1 MKLATAQDMRKID
14 ELAVKDY
21 GLAIAQ
27 LMEAAGAAVVEAME
41 ETWED
46 LPEKAVGVLCGKG
59 NNGGDGLVAARLL
72 KHKKASVVVILTG
85 DEEDLSPE
93 AKNQYHKAKAAKVP
107 IIPLLESAGMTMA
120 RAALEE
126 CDLLIDAL
134 FGTGLSRPIEGIN
147 RELIQ
152 AAKGL
157 GKPVVAVDIP
167 SGLSADSG
175 SPMGE
180 TLPAQMTV
188 TFGLSKIGFYTPIGA
203 SFTGRV
209 VVDDIGIPPELLNA
223 PFLRHELTEKEMV
236 QKVLPKYDEN
246 THKGTRGRLVVV
258 AGATGLTGAAALS
271 AYGAQRIGAGLVT
284 VACPES
290 LIPILGAKLTEP
302 MTAPVPEVEG
312 GFLSL
317 KAAGRILHLTTN
329 VNAVVIG
336 PGIGRHR
343 ETGQLLREILT
354 KLTVPMVVDADA
366 LNLLGGQ
373 LDIFRAVRVPVVL
386 TPHPG
391 EAAWLLKTTINEVEQ
406 NRVKVAKQI
415 AEGYNVTVVLKG
427 RFTVIASPD
436 ARVRINPTGNRGLA
450 TGGTGDVLS
459 GIIGGLLAQR
469 MAPFEA
475 ATAGVYLHGLA
486 GERASRRLG
495 PDGLL
500 AGDLLP
506 ILPRLLRQFKEKDGE
521 PLWPPHPN
529 SKTSGKP
536 YSSSSRSA
544 NRASTN
550 TSKPRASRKSPD
562 TT

>member
-1 MKLATAQDMRKID
+1 MKLAAAQDMRTID
-14 ELAVKDY
+14 ALAVRDH
-21 GLAIAQ
+21 GLTVAQ
-27 LMEAAGAAVVEAME
+27 LMEAAGMAVVKAIGES
-41 ETWED
+41 WLD
-46 LPEKAVGVLCGKG
+46 LPEKTIGVLCGKG
-59 NNGGDGLVAARLL
+59 NNGGDGLVVARLL
-72 KHKKASVVVILTG
+72 KQKKASVVVILTG
-85 DEEDLSPE
+85 EEEDLSPE
-93 AKNQYHKAKAAKVP
+93 AKAQYQKAKTAKVP
-107 IIPLLESAGMTMA
+107 IIPLLDSEGMKTV

-126 CDLLIDAL
+126 CDLLVDAL
-134 FGTGLSRPIEGIN
+134 FGTGLSRPTEGVS

-152 AAKGL
+152 AAKNL

-175 SPMGE
+175 FPLGE
-180 TLPAQMTV
+180 ALPAQLTV
-188 TFGLSKIGFYTPIGA
+188 SFGLAKAGFYTPIG
-203 SFTGRV
+203 SGFTGRV
-209 VVDDIGIPPELLNA
+209 VVDDIGFPPPLLNA
-223 PFLRHELTEKEMV
+223 PSLKLEVTEREMV
-236 QKVLPKYDEN
+236 QKALPKYDEN

-354 KLTVPMVVDADA
+354 KLTMPMVVDADA
-366 LNLLGGQ
+366 LYLLGGQ
-373 LDIFRAVRVPVVL
+373 MDIFKALRAPAVL

-391 EAAWLLKTTINEVEQ
+391 EAAWLLKTSINEVEQ

-415 AEGYNVTVVLKG
+415 AEGYNVTAVLKG
-427 RFTVIASPD
+427 RFTVVASPD
-436 ARVRINPTGNRGLA
+436 GRVRINPTGSRALA

-469 MAPFEA
+469 MTPFEA

-486 GERASRRLG
+486 GERAGRKLG
-495 PDGLL
+495 PDGAL

-506 ILPRLLRQFKEKDGE
+506 LLPRLLRQIKENNPE
-521 PLWPPHPN
+521 PLWPSHPN

-536 YSSSSRSA
+536 FSSSSKSGSHG
-544 NRASTN
+544 STN
-550 TSKPRASRKSPD
+550 TSKPRGSRK
-562 TT
+562 

>member
-14 ELAVKDY
+14 ELAVKEQ
-21 GLAIAQ
+21 GLAVSQ
-27 LMEAAGAAVVEAME
+27 LMEAAGAAVVMAME
-41 ETWED
+41 ETWKD
-46 LPEKAVGVLCGKG
+46 LSEKAVGILCGKG
-59 NNGGDGLVAARLL
+59 NNGGDGLAVARLL
-72 KHKKASVVVILTG
+72 KQKKASVVVILMG
-85 DEEDLSPE
+85 EEEDLSPE
-93 AKNQYHKAKAAKVP
+93 ARNQYQKAKAAKVP
-107 IIPLLESAGMTMA
+107 ILPLLDGEGMKAA

-126 CDLLIDAL
+126 CDLLVDAL
-134 FGTGLSRPIEGIN
+134 FGTGLSRPVEGIS

-152 AAKGL
+152 VAKGL

-175 SPMGE
+175 SPLGE
-180 TLPAQMTV
+180 ALPALMTV
-188 TFGLSKIGFYTPIGA
+188 TFGLSKIGFYTPIG
-203 SFTGRV
+203 SNFTGRV
-209 VVDDIGIPPELLNA
+209 VVDDIGFPPALLNA
-223 PFLRHELTEKEMV
+223 PFLKYELMERETV
-236 QKVLPKYDEN
+236 QKILPKYDEN
-246 THKGTRGRLVVV
+246 THKGTRGRLVIV

-271 AYGAQRIGAGLVT
+271 AYGAMRIGAGLVT

-317 KAAGRILHLTTN
+317 RAAGRILHLTTN

-373 LDIFRAVRVPVVL
+373 LDIFRAVQVPAVL

-391 EAAWLLKTTINEVEQ
+391 EAAWLLKTTITEVEQ

-427 RFTVIASPD
+427 RYTVIASPEGKV
-436 ARVRINPTGNRGLA
+436 RVNPTGSRGLA

-469 MAPFEA
+469 LPPFEA
-475 ATAGVYLHGLA
+475 ATAGVYIHGLA
-486 GERASRRLG
+486 GEKASRRLG

-506 ILPRLLRQFKEKDGE
+506 LLPRLLRQLKENERE
-521 PLWPPHPN
+521 PLWPSHPN
-529 SKTSGKP
+529 SKTSGRLFSN
-536 YSSSSRSA
+536 SSKSA
-544 NRASTN
+544 SHASTSI
-550 TSKPRASRKSPD
+550 SKPRGSRKPPS

>member
-1 MKLATAQDMRKID
+1 MKLATSQDMRKID
-14 ELAVKDY
+14 ELAVKEH
-21 GLAIAQ
+21 GLTVAQ
-27 LMEAAGAAVVEAME
+27 LMEAAGAAVVKAME
-41 ETWED
+41 ESWDD
-46 LPEKAVGVLCGKG
+46 LPEKTVGILCGKG
-59 NNGGDGLVAARLL
+59 NNSGDGLAAARLL
-72 KHKKASVVVILTG
+72 KQKKTSVVVILTG
-85 DEEDLSPE
+85 EEEDLAPE
-93 AKNQYHKAKAAKVP
+93 ARSQYHKAKTAKVP
-107 IIPLLESAGMTMA
+107 IIPLLSAEGMATA
-120 RAALEE
+120 KTALGE
-126 CDLLIDAL
+126 CDLLVDAL
-134 FGTGLSRPIEGIN
+134 FGTGLSRPTEGIS

-175 SPMGE
+175 SPLGE
-180 TLPAQMTV
+180 ALPAQLTV
-188 TFGLSKIGFYTPIGA
+188 TFGLAKVGFYTPIG
-203 SFTGRV
+203 STFTGRV
-209 VVDDIGIPPELLNA
+209 VVDDIGFPPALLES
-223 PFLRHELTEKEMV
+223 PFLRHEMTELETV
-236 QKVLPKYDEN
+236 QRALPKYDEN
-246 THKGTRGRLVVV
+246 THKGTRGRLVIV

-317 KAAGRILHLTTN
+317 KATGRILYLTAN

-343 ETGQLLREILT
+343 ETAQLLREVLT

-373 LDIFRAVRVPVVL
+373 MDIFKAVRAPAVL

-391 EAAWLLKTTINEVEQ
+391 EAAWLLKTTIAEVEQ

-427 RFTVIASPD
+427 RFSVIAGPD
-436 ARVRINPTGNRGLA
+436 GRVRVNPTGNRGLA

-459 GIIGGLLAQR
+459 GIVGGLLAQR
-469 MAPFEA
+469 LSPFDA
-475 ATAGVYLHGLA
+475 AIAGVYLHGLA
-486 GERASRRLG
+486 GEKASRRLG

-506 ILPRLLRQFKEKDGE
+506 LLPRLLRQIRENDRE
-521 PLWPPHPN
+521 PLWRPSHPN

-536 YSSSSRSA
+536 SSSSSKSV
-544 NRASTN
+544 NRDSSN
-550 TSKPRASRKSPD
+550 TSKPRGSRK
-562 TT
+562 

>member
-14 ELAVKDY
+14 ELAVKDH
-21 GLAIAQ
+21 GLVVSK
-27 LMEAAGAAVVEAME
+27 LMEAAGAAVVNAME
-41 ETWED
+41 EAWGD
-46 LPEKAVGVLCGKG
+46 LSEKTIGVLCGKG
-59 NNGGDGLVAARLL
+59 NNGGDGLVVARLL
-72 KHKKASVVVILTG
+72 KQKKVSVVAVLMSE
-85 DEEDLSPE
+85 EEDLAGDAQTQS
-93 AKNQYHKAKAAKVP
+93 QKAKAAKVP
-107 IIPLLESAGMTMA
+107 ILPLLNADGLKSV
-120 RAALEE
+120 RVALEE
-126 CDLLIDAL
+126 CDLLVDAL
-134 FGTGLSRPIEGIN
+134 FGTGLSRPMEGVF
-147 RELIQ
+147 RDLVQ
-152 AAKGL
+152 MAKGL

-167 SGLSADSG
+167 SGLSADTG
-175 SPMGE
+175 TPMGE

-188 TFGLSKIGFYTPIGA
+188 TFGLAKIGFYTPIGA

-209 VVDDIGIPPELLNA
+209 VVDDIGFPPELLEA
-223 PFLRHELTEKEMV
+223 PFLKYELTEKTSV
-236 QKVLPKYDEN
+236 RNALPKYDEN
-246 THKGTRGRLVVV
+246 THKGTRGRLVIV

-317 KAAGRILHLTTN
+317 RAAGRILHLTTN

-373 LDIFRAVRVPVVL
+373 LDIFRAVRVPVIL

-427 RFTVIASPD
+427 RFTVIASPQGN
-436 ARVRINPTGNRGLA
+436 VRINPTGNRGLA

-459 GIIGGLLAQR
+459 GIVGGLLAQR
-469 MAPFEA
+469 LPPFEA
-475 ATAGVYLHGLA
+475 ASAGVYIHGLA
-486 GERASRRLG
+486 GEKASRRLG
-495 PDGLL
+495 PDGML

-506 ILPRLLRQFKEKDGE
+506 LLPRILRQLRERNQE
-521 PLWPPHPN
+521 PLWPSPTK
-529 SKTSGKP
+529 SKTSGKR
-536 YSSSSRSA
+536 SSSSSKSGKRG
-544 NRASTN
+544 ST
-550 TSKPRASRKSPD
+550 

>member
-1 MKLATAQDMRKID
+1 MKLATAQDMKKID
-14 ELAVKDY
+14 ELAVKEH
-21 GLAIAQ
+21 GLTVAQ
-27 LMEAAGAAVVEAME
+27 LMEAAGAAVVKALEEA
-41 ETWED
+41 WED
-46 LPEKAVGVLCGKG
+46 LPDKTVGLLCGRG
-59 NNGGDGLVAARLL
+59 NNGGDGLAAARLL
-72 KHKKASVVVILTG
+72 KQKKTSVVVILTG
-85 DEEDLSPE
+85 EEEDLAPE
-93 AKNQYHKAKAAKVP
+93 ALAQYHKAKAAKVP
-107 IIPLLESAGMTMA
+107 VIPVLSAEGLATAKTAM
-120 RAALEE
+120 EE
-126 CDLLIDAL
+126 CDLLVDAL
-134 FGTGLSRPIEGIN
+134 FGTGLSRPLEGIS
-147 RELIQ
+147 RDLIQ
-152 AAKGL
+152 AAKAL

-175 SPMGE
+175 SPLGE
-180 TLPAQMTV
+180 ALPAQLTV
-188 TFGLSKIGFYTPIGA
+188 TFGLAKVGFYTPIGA
-203 SFTGRV
+203 TYTGRV
-209 VVDDIGIPPELLNA
+209 VVDDIGFPSALLEA
-223 PFLRHELTEKEMV
+223 PFLKHEITRLETV
-236 QKVLPKYDEN
+236 QRALPKYDEN
-246 THKGTRGRLVVV
+246 THKGTRGRLVIV

-317 KAAGRILHLTTN
+317 KATGRILYLTAN

-343 ETGQLLREILT
+343 ETAQLLREVLT

-373 LDIFRAVRVPVVL
+373 LDIFKAVRVPAVL

-391 EAAWLLKTTINEVEQ
+391 EAAWLLKTTITEVEQ

-415 AEGYNVTVVLKG
+415 AEGYNVTAVLKG
-427 RFTVIASPD
+427 RYTVIASPD
-436 ARVRINPTGNRGLA
+436 GRVRVNPTGNRGLA

-459 GIIGGLLAQR
+459 GIVGGLLAQR
-469 MAPFEA
+469 LSPFDA

-486 GERASRRLG
+486 GEKASRRLG

-506 ILPRLLRQFKEKDGE
+506 LLPRLLRQLRENDRE
-521 PLWPPHPN
+521 PLWRPSHPN

-536 YSSSSRSA
+536 SSSSSKSV
-544 NRASTN
+544 NRDSSN
-550 TSKPRASRKSPD
+550 TSKPRGSRK
-562 TT
+562 